1 MIKCEELK
9 IDDSEIKKSIISN
22 FNILSVDFFDE
33 Y

>member
-1 MIKCEELK
+1 MIKCGELK
-9 IDDSEIKKSIISN
+9 IDDSEIKKPIISN